1 MRHKPLAGH
10 NISLTSHSSLG
21 EQIGCRESNKREI
34 DTVHGH
40 RVFAG
45 HGERGI
51 KSTTKPSPHLCP
63 DPSNIDYRQPVPRL
77 VLLRLFARRLSS
89 DCNCDTIERAASA
102 SAVPFMRWPLKRI
115 RSSSRLFLVLYK
127 WRTHQTWSILE
138 ERKPL
143 FFGGKITTRKYSF
156 FFQVTLR

>member
-1 MRHKPLAGH
+1 MSQMRHKPLAGH

-77 VLLRLFARRLSS
+77 VLLLMGKLIGDKGSLFQPLVEQLF
-89 DCNCDTIERAASA
+89 NKQGIE
-102 SAVPFMRWPLKRI
+102 
-115 RSSSRLFLVLYK
+115 FLTNV
-127 WRTHQTWSILE
+127 
-138 ERKPL
+138 RK
-143 FFGGKITTRKYSF
+143 
-156 FFQVTLR
+156 